1 MVRSLFFICFIVM
14 HSSLIAQNNPDQNMD
29 MAIHTILLHPEGR
42 PKDLPIIGL
51 NDPGVLSISF
61 DDFNFN
67 YQNYFYS
74 IELVDDQWQPV
85 QMSPFDYT
93 NGFSQNKINL
103 FNISSIALQK
113 YYHYQFS
120 IPNQNCI
127 PTKAGNYILKVFKDG
142 NPSNL
147 VFTRRFYVV
156 NSLIGVFGSV
166 QEPFDGA
173 ISRTHQKI
181 QLSLDVK
188 QLSYFQPDQI
198 KTVVIQNH
206 RVNEARVVNEPSFIR
221 GNQIEYNSER
231 DLIFPAGK
239 ETRWLDLQSL
249 RLRSDRVQ
257 ELNQSE
263 GLTKVIVKPDLSRAS
278 TPYFT
283 FNDLNGAYVI
293 SNTETLESAYQ
304 NDYANVVFTYKP
316 NNGIPYVG
324 ENLFLIGD
332 LTQNQL
338 NSQSMMSFNTSK
350 GVYEKTMLLKQGYY
364 SYQYILRDNEKPNI
378 QDDFRETEGDH
389 WETENSYTVFVYYT
403 APGARYP
410 MIAGFSTINSRQNW

>member
-1 MVRSLFFICFIVM
+1 MVRSLFLICFIVM
-14 HSSLIAQNNPDQNMD
+14 HSSLIAQNNPDQNLD

-103 FNISSIALQK
+103 FNVSSIALQK

-206 RVNEARVVNEPSFIR
+206 RVNEARVVTEPSFIR

-283 FNDLNGAYVI
+283 FNDLNGAFII
-293 SNTETLESAYQ
+293 SNSESLESAYQ

-338 NSQSMMSFNTSK
+338 NSQSMMSFNASK

-389 WETENSYTVFVYYT
+389 WETENSYTVFVFYT

>member
-1 MVRSLFFICFIVM
+1 MGRVLFFIFFIAI
-14 HSSLIAQNNPDQNMD
+14 HCSLFAQNNPDKCVD
-29 MAIHTILLHPEGR
+29 TAIHTILLYPEGR

-51 NDPGVLSISF
+51 NDAGVLSISF
-61 DDFNFN
+61 DDFNYS

-103 FNISSIALQK
+103 FNVSSIALQK

-120 IPNQNCI
+120 IPNQNCV

-156 NSLIGVFGSV
+156 NSIIGVYGTV
-166 QEPFDGA
+166 QEPFDGT

-206 RVNEARVVNEPSFIR
+206 RFNEARVVIEPSFIR

-263 GLTKVIVKPDLSRAS
+263 GLTKVIVKPDLSRAN

-293 SNTETLESAYQ
+293 SNTESLEPAFQ

-316 NNGIPYVG
+316 KNGIPYVG
-324 ENLFLIGD
+324 EKLYLIGD

-338 NSQSMMSFNTSK
+338 NNQSLMSFNASK
-350 GVYEKTMLLKQGYY
+350 GVYEKSLLLKQGYY
-364 SYQYILRDNEKPNI
+364 SYQYILRDVERPNI
-378 QDDFRETEGDH
+378 QDDFKETEGDH
-389 WETENSYTVFVYYT
+389 WETENSYTIFVYYT

-410 MIAGFSTINSRQNW
+410 MIAGFSSINSRQNW